1 MPVKILSADSSETQF
16 LRAAIAMSH
25 TPDASEPLKPV
36 DYQIVHV
43 TRGRF
48 RLRIPQLISD
58 ADYAKQ
64 LGWLVESLDFVTHL
78 RINPIVGSLVIYYA
92 PQVSLATVQQGL
104 ASVIQQ
110 ALVVEVP
117 ASPVLTKTDLR
128 PEINWVDRL
137 GLPVLSLGLAF
148 AAQQLVVP
156 IPALMIGGL
165 LAVAAIPFVTR
176 IFNIA
181 LNEKRLDADILDA
194 LWLGFYIVKRDFV
207 APALMLS
214 LIETGDALRDSTARS
229 NERQVFDLM
238 QGIDQYAWIERN
250 GKEQRVPVKEVQ
262 RGDRVVVYPGE
273 IVPVSGRV
281 LRGTAL
287 IDEHK
292 LTGESKLVSR
302 SEGQVVHASTLVLEG
317 KICILTKRIGR
328 NTRVGLTID
337 LMQSAPVHDTRVE
350 DYSAKIAEATIAPSL
365 LLSAAIFA
373 LTRDVSR
380 ALAPM
385 HLDFSHAIRIA
396 VPSTVLAALTYAARH
411 GVYIRS
417 GRALE
422 VLARTDTV
430 VFDKTGTL
438 TQGAAAVI
446 TIKTPSRRIAQMDV
460 LQIAASAERG
470 NTHPVASAILNYA
483 EEKQVVLHPCES
495 WDYRI
500 GFGVIAQITGQQV
513 LVGSD
518 RLLQQEGV
526 EVEAI
531 HLRYPDLRTS
541 GNSVVYVACGG
552 QLLGVIVYTDPLRSE
567 STEVI
572 ATLKCQQQQT
582 YMLTGDSYR
591 VARHVSQQ
599 LGIDPDHVY
608 AEAFPDRKV
617 EVIADLQSQHRTVA
631 FVGEG
636 INDAAALA
644 HADVSISFASGIDIA
659 RETADIVLL
668 DDDLR
673 GIPHAIL
680 IAKRAMEIVYQNTA
694 LVAIPNISVVM
705 AGVVFALDPVLG
717 VIISNGSALMAELNS
732 FRPLFDPE
740 SDPIMRWMPS
750 PDSSTAASPEDSMP
764 LNPAPTG

>member
-1 MPVKILSADSSETQF
+1 MLNP
-16 LRAAIAMSH
+16 
-25 TPDASEPLKPV
+25 PDPIDATLKPV
-36 DYQIVHV
+36 EYQVVHV
-43 TRGRF
+43 TQGRF
-48 RLRIPQLISD
+48 RLRIPQLSHD
-58 ADYAKQ
+58 QNYAKQ
-64 LGWLVESLDFVTHL
+64 LNWLIESLDFVVSV
-78 RINPIVGSLVIYYA
+78 RINPTVGSLVIYYA
-92 PQVSLATVQQGL
+92 PHVSTTTVQQSLATM
-104 ASVIQQ
+104 IQQ
-110 ALVVEVP
+110 ALQVEVP
-117 ASPVLTKTDLR
+117 ATPVFTKTDPR
-128 PEINWVDRL
+128 PEIDWINRL
-137 GLPVLSLGLAF
+137 GLPALSLGLAF
-148 AAQQLVVP
+148 VAQQFVLP
-156 IPALMIGGL
+156 IPAVVVGGL
-165 LAVAAIPFVTR
+165 LAVAAVPFVSR
-176 IFNIA
+176 IINTAIT
-181 LNEKRLDADILDA
+181 ERRLDADVLDA

-214 LIETGDALRDSTARS
+214 LIETGDSLRDATARA

-250 GKEQRVPVKEVQ
+250 GKEQRVPVNAVQ

-273 IVPVSGRV
+273 VIPVSGRV

-317 KICILTKRIGR
+317 KICILTKRIGK

-337 LMQSAPVHDTRVE
+337 LMRSAPVHDTRVE
-350 DYSAKIAEATIAPSL
+350 DYSAKIADATIAPTL
-365 LLSAAIFA
+365 LLSGLIFA

-380 ALAPM
+380 ALAPL

-422 VLARTDTV
+422 ILSRTDTV

-438 TQGAAAVI
+438 TQGTAAVI
-446 TIKTPSRRIAQMDV
+446 SIKTPSRRIAQMDV
-460 LQIAASAERG
+460 LQIAASVERG
-470 NTHPVASAILNYA
+470 NTHPVANAILSYA
-483 EEKQVVLHPCES
+483 EEKQVVLQPCET

-500 GFGVIAQITGQQV
+500 GFGVIAQIAGQQV

-526 EVEAI
+526 EIDAI
-531 HLRYPDLRTS
+531 HQRYPELRTGS
-541 GNSVVYVACGG
+541 HSLVYVACSG
-552 QLLGVIVYTDPLRSE
+552 QLLGVILYTDPVRPE
-567 STEVI
+567 SAEVLV
-572 ATLKCQQQQT
+572 TLKQHRQQT

-591 VARHVSQQ
+591 VARHVAQQ
-599 LGIDPDHVY
+599 LGIADERVY

-617 EVIADLQSQHRTVA
+617 EVISELQKQNRTVA
-631 FVGEG
+631 FIGEG

-644 HADVSISFASGIDIA
+644 HADVSISFAGGIDIA
-659 RETADIVLL
+659 RETADVVLL

-673 GIPHAIL
+673 GIPHAIT

-732 FRPLFDPE
+732 FRPLFDPD
-740 SDPIMRWMPS
+740 SDPIMRWMPF
-750 PDSSTAASPEDSMP
+750 PDESVTESTDHTNWS
-764 LNPAPTG
+764 NPAVVG